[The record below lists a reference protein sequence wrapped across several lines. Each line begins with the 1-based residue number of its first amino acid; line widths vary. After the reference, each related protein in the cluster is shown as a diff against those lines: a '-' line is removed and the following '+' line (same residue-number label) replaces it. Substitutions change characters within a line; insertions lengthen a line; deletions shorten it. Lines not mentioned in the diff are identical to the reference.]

1 MLLGVTRGG
10 NAMSFMDAVLPA
22 LSDAFVPPIVRGTAD
37 LTDFAYQGHDYEALT
52 ARIRGSLGRNPPDV
66 EEAAWTYDAA
76 IAAQLGFRRAEGLNL
91 QDAALA
97 TAQVYRVEAG
107 PLTPRDG
114 PPPLRL
120 LALAC
125 PGDLM
130 TNTPLDFLT
139 NHLNVRLDLLY
150 VLPGRQL
157 PPVIPDH
164 DVAFFAIGEADP
176 ATLVRLRRLYAAWP
190 RPALN
195 DPRFL
200 PALERDALSRS
211 LAGGPGLCSPAAV
224 AVSRA
229 ALDTHLTTG
238 RPIEGVDLPA
248 GPYLIRPMGS
258 HAGSGLTRIQTAAD
272 LSDYLRFSFDRQ
284 FFLTAFEDYKSLDG
298 LYRKSRVAFIDRQP
312 FLCHM
317 ATSQHWMVHYLN
329 ASMTECAERRAWEAG
344 AMAGFDAGF
353 ACRHAL
359 AFDALHE
366 RLGFDYYS
374 IDCAETRDGRLLVF
388 EADAAAIVHLM
399 DPPELFPYKQPAMR
413 KVFAAFDAM
422 LRRRVGLRR
431 PLPRPVIQDAVQAL

>member
-1 MLLGVTRGG
+1 
-10 NAMSFMDAVLPA
+10 MSFMDAVLPA
-22 LSDAFVPPIVRGTAD
+22 LSDAFAPPIVCGTAD
-37 LTDFAYQGHDYEALT
+37 LTDFAYQGHDYEALM
-52 ARIRGSLGRNPPDV
+52 ARIRESLDRNPPDA

-91 QDAALA
+91 QDAAL
-97 TAQVYRVEAG
+97 TTTQVYRIGAG
-107 PLTPRDG
+107 AVALPAG
-114 PPPLRL
+114 QPPLRL
-120 LALAC
+120 LALLG

-150 VLPGRQL
+150 VLPGRKL
-157 PPVIPDH
+157 PRVIPDH
-164 DVAFFAIGEADP
+164 DVAFFALGEADP

-200 PALERDALSRS
+200 PALERDTLSRS
-211 LAGGPGLCSPAAV
+211 LVGVPGLCSPAAV
-224 AVSRA
+224 AVSRV
-229 ALDTHLTTG
+229 ALDEYLATG
-238 RPIEGVDLPA
+238 RPIEGVYMPA
-248 GPYLIRPMGS
+248 GPYLIRPIGS
-258 HAGSGLTRIQTAAD
+258 HAGSGLSRIQTAAD
-272 LSDYLRFSFDRQ
+272 LSDYLRFSFERQ
-284 FFLTAFEDYKSLDG
+284 FFLTAFEDYKSPDG

-317 ATSQHWMVHYLN
+317 ALSQHWMVHYLN
-329 ASMTECAERRAWEAG
+329 AGMTESAERRAEEAN

-353 ACRHAL
+353 ARRHAA
-359 AFDALHE
+359 AFDAIHQ

-388 EADAAAIVHLM
+388 EADAAAIIHLM
-399 DPPELFPYKQPAMR
+399 DPADLFPYKQPAMR

-422 LRRRVGLRR
+422 LRRRVALTR
-431 PLPRPVIQDAVQAL
+431 PLLRPVIQDAVQAL